1 MPLHDHFHGP
11 MSLELPWGT
20 LHASWASDLARGLNA
35 RWLLRPFRALEHAFA
50 GPGVEIDIATMQRE
64 GAEFV
69 GTNGNAVATLPQTW
83 TAPPALAA
91 EPLAVPESYE
101 VRIFEG
107 PGGWNL
113 VGAIELVSPGNKDR
127 EAKCQAFV
135 TKCAAY
141 LHAGVSVVV
150 VDVVTNRRANF
161 HNRILDHLGIASA
174 RLPDDV
180 TLYASAYRPV
190 ERDGKTELDIWCE
203 ACRVGADLPT
213 MPLRLTGDVFVPVE
227 LELAYTETCRSHG
240 AV

>member
-11 MSLELPWGT
+11 MSLELPWDT
-20 LHASWASDLARGLNA
+20 LHSSWASDLARGLNA
-35 RWLLRPFRALEHAFA
+35 RWLQRPFRALEHTKA
-50 GPGVEIDIATMQRE
+50 GE
-64 GAEFV
+64 GI
-69 GTNGNAVATLPQTW
+69 
-83 TAPPALAA
+83 
-91 EPLAVPESYE
+91 EPDSYE
-101 VRIFEG
+101 IRIFEG

-141 LHAGVSVVV
+141 LHAGVSVVI

-161 HNRILDHLGIASA
+161 HNRLLAYLDIDSA

-180 TLYASAYRPV
+180 TLYASAYCTV
-190 ERDGKTELDIWCE
+190 ARDGKTELEIWCE

-213 MPLRLTGDVFVPVE
+213 MPLRLTGDLFVPVE
-227 LELAYTETCRSHG
+227 LESAYAETCRSHG
-240 AV
+240 AI